1 MKYAA
6 IASCQV
12 MLISAILN
20 RNHLHLVATMECNKI
35 HHPLQALLQQVQWW
49 LPKLNSIIQ
58 ITTNTCAGMM
68 AKRQRSR
75 QTFSQLMKNAV
86 NLIGSIPRNAS
97 LISREVK
104 NGSHWLVAI
113 VQKKAPDQRM
123 YCYQILAQSAVAD
136 SSHLQK
142 IASTNQSIQ

>member
-1 MKYAA
+1 
-6 IASCQV
+6 
-12 MLISAILN
+12 
-20 RNHLHLVATMECNKI
+20 
-35 HHPLQALLQQVQWW
+35 
-49 LPKLNSIIQ
+49 
-58 ITTNTCAGMM
+58 MM

-86 NLIGSIPRNAS
+86 NLIGSTPRYAS
-97 LISREVK
+97 LISREIK

-113 VQKKAPDQRM
+113 VQKKAPDQIM